1 MKIKNLTHLN
11 TVPMTINLER
21 VRIEA
26 NVDDSDEVKLS
37 MKKGL
42 MVLDYI
48 GLSIFL

>member
-1 MKIKNLTHLN
+1 MKKKKNEDKKLNSFVN

-37 MKKGL
+37 MKKGI
-42 MVLDYI
+42 DGI
-48 GLSIFL
+48 GL